1 MRLPGFDSTD
11 QEDDQVIEEDDDIV
25 MNTQEWDMVYDN
37 QYNEEGV
44 SDNNL
49 E

>member
-1 MRLPGFDSTD
+1 MPGFDSTD
-11 QEDDQVIEEDDDIV
+11 QEEDPAIEEDDDIV

>member
-1 MRLPGFDSTD
+1 MPGFDSTD
-11 QEDDQVIEEDDDIV
+11 QEEDPVIEEDDDIV

>member
-1 MRLPGFDSTD
+1 MPGFDSTD
-11 QEDDQVIEEDDDIV
+11 QEEEPAIEEDDDIV